1 MRKPGMWTAI
11 VLLLI
16 SAGPGAAATTTV
28 TFPVGAGQIGTPLTG
43 DIDLFS
49 SGLNGLALDQQSL
62 SLDLVLAQDLLARM
76 TFGDISVGLTILSN
90 TAGSP
95 GFPGTTTG
103 FLLAPDGSALHS
115 PLTAGGAAASDG
127 SFSVGLVDLASLLSG
142 VIDIGGVH
150 FDTILP
156 NNGSAITGARLR
168 FSVNSG
174 ISQVTF
180 GTAAQL
186 PEPATAALL
195 GISGLMLLAV
205 ARWRSDRS
213 PKTGG
218 LEEPRSRAELRS
230 QCP

>member
-1 MRKPGMWTAI
+1 MHKPRVWTTI

-16 SAGPGAAATTTV
+16 SSGSATATTV
-28 TFPVGAGQIGTPLTG
+28 TFPVGAGAIGTQLTG

-49 SGLNGLALDQQSL
+49 SGLNGVSLNQQSL
-62 SLDLVLAQDLLARM
+62 SLDLRFAEDVLARM
-76 TFGDISVGLTILSN
+76 TFGDISVGLTIHTS

-95 GFPGTTTG
+95 GFAGTTTG
-103 FLLAPDGSALHS
+103 YLLAPGGSPLHA
-115 PLTAGGAAASDG
+115 PLTAGGATASDG

-142 VIDIGGVH
+142 VVDIGGVH

-156 NNGSAITGARLR
+156 DNGSGITGARLR
-168 FSVNSG
+168 FSVNPG

-186 PEPATAALL
+186 PEPAIAVLL

-205 ARWRSDRS
+205 ARWRGTDRGR
-213 PKTGG
+213 PT
-218 LEEPRSRAELRS
+218 A
-230 QCP
+230 

>member
-1 MRKPGMWTAI
+1 MHKPGVWTTI

-16 SAGPGAAATTTV
+16 SSGSAAATTV
-28 TFPVGAGQIGTPLTG
+28 TFPVGAGHIGTQLTG

-49 SGLNGLALDQQSL
+49 SGLNGVSLNQQSL
-62 SLDLVLAQDLLARM
+62 SLDLLFAGDILARM
-76 TFGDISVGLTILSN
+76 TFGDISVGLTIHTNS
-90 TAGSP
+90 AGSP

-103 FLLAPDGSALHS
+103 FLLAPDGSPLHS

-142 VIDIGGVH
+142 VVDIGGVH

-156 NNGSAITGARLR
+156 DNGSGITGARLR
-168 FSVNSG
+168 FSVNPG

-186 PEPATAALL
+186 PEPAIAVLL

-205 ARWRSDRS
+205 ARWRRTAGSS
-213 PKTGG
+213 P
-218 LEEPRSRAELRS
+218 
-230 QCP
+230 